1 MFVMSGAGRPA
12 PHGAVAAS
20 PPAVQ
25 EDTMSTH
32 RRFRS
37 NAQLFRGFTL
47 IELLV
52 VIAIIAILAA
62 ILFPVFAQ
70 ARAAARKITCT
81 SNVRQLTNAFLMY
94 AQDYDE
100 TWITTGKDYKDGN
113 SDDVNDANYII
124 QPYVKN
130 FSIFYCPERTM
141 TQVPNACGTLDSS
154 CRLIGYAMNYGPYHN
169 RAGYGLFHISTALT
183 TGNPLEGKEHFFPG
197 RQLAEFVTPADMV
210 AQIDT
215 NDDPQY
221 TNAPYDQNQTNSP
234 LSEIRHNGRYSVSF
248 VDGHAKTFL
257 MKPYN
262 DPVDGYELQPS
273 DPNDILKFCY
283 NPDATIDGSYDGG
296 DGGISAL
303 EAQNSCRQTVAI
315 EVARRVPIP
324 YNN

>member
-1 MFVMSGAGRPA
+1 MHSN
-12 PHGAVAAS
+12 
-20 PPAVQ
+20 
-25 EDTMSTH
+25 
-32 RRFRS
+32 RRS
-37 NAQLFRGFTL
+37 QSSANCTPGFTL

-100 TWITTGKDYKDGN
+100 TWITTGKDYNDGN
-113 SDDVNDANYII
+113 GDDVNDANYLV

-130 FSIFYCPERTM
+130 FNIFYCPERTLI
-141 TQVPNACGTLDSS
+141 QSPEACGTLDNT
-154 CRLIGYAMNYGPYHN
+154 CRLIGYGMNYGPYHN
-169 RAGYGLFHISTALT
+169 RAGYGLFHIDTDYTA
-183 TGNPLEGKEHFFPG
+183 GNPLEGKEHFFPG
-197 RQLAEFVTPADMV
+197 RTLAEYVAPAQLV

-221 TNAPYDQNQTNSP
+221 TNSPYDQNQTNSP
-234 LSEIRHNGRYSVSF
+234 LSEIRHGGRYSVSF

-262 DPVDGYELQPS
+262 DPVDGYVLEPS
-273 DPNDILKFCY
+273 DPNNILEFCY
-283 NPDATIDGSYDGG
+283 DPNATIESSYDGSN
-296 DGGISAL
+296 GGISSL
-303 EAQNSCRQTVAI
+303 EATESCAQTVAT

>member
-1 MFVMSGAGRPA
+1 MNSKHRTLSGNTET
-12 PHGAVAAS
+12 
-20 PPAVQ
+20 Q
-25 EDTMSTH
+25 
-32 RRFRS
+32 
-37 NAQLFRGFTL
+37 GFTL

-100 TWITTGKDYKDGN
+100 TWVTTGKDYNDGN
-113 SDDVNDANYII
+113 STDVNDANYLV

-130 FSIFYCPERTM
+130 FSIFYCPERT
-141 TQVPNACGTLDSS
+141 QLQPPDACGTLDSS
-154 CRLIGYAMNYGPYHN
+154 CRLIGYGMNYGPYHN

-183 TGNPLEGKEHFFPG
+183 TGNIWEGKRHYFPG
-197 RQLAEFVTPADMV
+197 RTLAEYVSPAEMV

-215 NDDPQY
+215 NDNPQY

-234 LSEIRHNGRYSVSF
+234 LSEIRHGGRYSVSF

-262 DPVDGYELQPS
+262 DPVDGYELQPA
-273 DPNDILKFCY
+273 DPANILMFCY
-283 NPDATIDGSYDGG
+283 NPDATIDSSFDGS
-296 DGGISAL
+296 DGGIAAL

-324 YNN
+324 Y